1 MLGRVLSQSVQ
12 SSPDTSCI
20 LQFSTAHQNLDSS
33 DPDCSSSADWTE
45 QLRVTALNST
55 VGRLTRIST
64 SSGAEGD
71 TSLMAWSPDSGTVPG
86 DVLVFGYSASAGWE
100 VQANLTEVA
109 SQNVTL
115 RFSWAE
121 LTALSSEKIVVA
133 AQNVVEMSTHTFKYD
148 GASWVFLGQQSF
160 PFFSFLLALGGDL
173 LVLHASGLVFQ
184 TFQLQG
190 SSWSLVPTADIHL
203 GSTNFQLA
211 SDGRT
216 LAIQGMELDSPLFVY
231 RWAGDSWSNVA
242 NFSATGFGVGVDV
255 DGGYIIASWVIIADT
270 RGLETAIY
278 EDQGGLWSEVFRI
291 DSDPRVQ
298 FARVLG
304 ISSSGKAIVD
314 CASAVGCSGI
324 TILEVSSNGTWGVTQ
339 TIDYVQSA
347 SERLPSGAISAI
359 SLVVA
364 EWIMPDLWMQW
375 DFLDLD
381 NDHAFAVS
389 VEVMEGDKK
398 GTGDISIPH
407 TPTSI
412 APEIDEDGE
421 DMELEQPDV
430 PAGGE
435 GPGKRRRPALGSQG
449 GSDDLDGSPSKRGH
463 DCSGV
468 VTSRELR
475 LLLGQHMKEMKEA
488 WGVVESRVA
497 AVEKATKGH
506 DKELKAVHTKHK
518 NLENK
523 VQGIQAKG
531 DATGRRTDEL
541 EGRVTKLETQI
552 EELAS
557 RPVAPGSMNDGVNVG
572 DPWADYLNQKNK
584 QGDSVGNRRTE
595 NKEEAKGLS
604 EEDQRTLI
612 VGGWLPDTRRAKIEE
627 EAKAILDREDLQN
640 LIDADKLL
648 VFGPRRSFGMLRFH
662 LRQGEMMPDLK
673 KRMWEVVSKIRGGK
687 IVLDSTRGEHGSGG
701 KVAWASFLKTPEARR
716 RSALCSLTRRIAMQ
730 LASIGGEIRNE
741 AALVPESYDVDWGTG
756 TIWNGEL
763 KLASATHRKDNNRGD
778 DFYVLPQGWVDLR
791 AITSLTG
798 VAWEE
803 AVRGALFFKSH
814 LGTIWNLGGQ
824 PVDKDISALARTCA
838 KPFPSMGYRDPDVVW
853 DAIRPSSQPASEWDV
868 KLDAL
873 VNQVQVEEDWKI
885 AETEPLSGD
894 LVAIINH
901 VVQHAAV
908 PESWNKSLL
917 ALLAKVDVPTGPQD
931 LRPIAMSSAIQ
942 KLVSRLVMMRT
953 FPLLRGGTDICCSG
967 KNRQAA
973 DLVGCL
979 THLRDVVKEW
989 RLPML
994 ITKLDIRGA
1003 FDSLGRHALASYLL
1017 RKLQHCAVGRELR
1030 YLLLQLRPN
1039 VLSGRVPGG
1048 EMLELCCTTGI
1059 RQGSPESAE
1068 LFALVLQDALEDM
1081 MNGKA
1086 WKSLGVTIPELNV
1099 ELLMYQDDLFLWD
1112 DDAGRLTKRLE
1123 LINNC
1128 LSALGL
1134 QLAAKKTAITSSND
1148 YVGARHI
1155 LFLGNQI
1162 NIQSPSQPIRVLGLN
1177 FTFDGDSTRQA
1188 RELIARLRAAF
1199 WEHRELLCGRASC
1212 DNKVF
1217 AVKRL
1222 VLSAISWVAG
1232 AVFWGPQD
1240 LATLNTF
1247 QMHVMRDIFLLRRC
1261 QGETWVDYNQRTMR
1275 FVRAWMHT
1283 NGCARWSATVREL
1296 QFGIAGHWCRQ
1307 TEANNAFPLQRVDF
1321 VTLGTLLENPAFRDL
1336 LLPLHFALGHGP
1348 GCLPS
1353 THVEGDFPGAV
1364 AGQWSLLWRRWGTFN
1379 MPLDP
1384 FYLAGLVDGVVYA
1397 LFVVLALGLFGYD
1410 FFDFDLH
1417 DDPYEHFHL
1426 LDLNDFTEHIDLFDL
1441 RDPVDA
1447 LRHPDLLDLN
1457 DLLVFNDLVDLDV
1470 LNHNLAN
1477 NLALHDDTPY
1487 VGAYVDEFSA
1497 PWVSLCMEYIGY
1509 GRMKMDAHRPL
1520 PPVGDIRGHGTGVR
1534 EGSTTSTTTPDGPG
1548 AEGEIG
1554 DYSPDATGE
1563 ELETLSLQELVDQE
1577 LCGGAN
1583 QSGQLLM
1590 ALDQHP
1596 SEFAVVNEPP
1606 PNRPT
1611 TVDWTHDVLHN
1622 LAQRVLYDTIGAQRY
1637 GHPPTV
1643 RWGAHIAA
1651 AEFRDVGRMF
1661 TRLGDMIVNSIDR
1674 PVDEPRTAP
1683 PTNEPMYRH
1692 YREWSKRWREMFL
1705 GVIREFLQ
1713 HTDAEV
1719 VEHQARLRARD
1730 DHYRRMAELRDLER
1744 YRTLQRS
1751 GPEPGLGVPV
1761 ARRPSGAMGGKR
1773 SHEQMTAKGGDRGRS
1788 STDTF
1793 PGRSPLDVVP
1803 PRPKFRMPTPSPS
1816 EEIRGGRP
1824 VQTPDPR
1831 LPTPGSILG
1840 VGLASSS
1847 SWPQGWDDRAGL
1859 QEGATVAWDGPITS
1873 LTSTASSSVGRGA
1886 HVMPTTPIMP
1896 PPDNATTPRPTPLVP
1911 DQRPPVAH
1919 SDSFG
1924 VTRSSIWDQHNNPGT
1939 PTIPPVP
1946 IITAVTPVTPFDER
1960 GHPIITPI
1968 IPSAPVITSTTPM
1981 TPFPEDVPEV
1991 DEVIQEICGPL
2002 SSSSTTTTGVPGI
2015 GLPFST
2021 SSTTT
2026 PHGADEE
2033 VDYDEPDDEQD
2044 EHIPSDEVEVTVEE
2058 DGAVTMDGYVTMTG
2072 ERGMGEDDLSPRE
2085 ERLDRHVAGMVVAEV
2100 YHLLRTT
2107 GVIASIFLAEPF
2119 DFYDLY
2125 AFVAFYVLVGYCVF
2139 VFGFGVG
2146 FAMWSLGAWCML
2158 GRVLS
2163 QSVQSSPDTS
2173 CMLQF
2178 SAAHQNLDSSDPDCS
2193 SSADWTEQ
2201 LRVTALNFTSS
2212 SLSGISTS
2220 SGAEG
2225 DTSLMAWSPNSGTI
2239 PGDVLVFKYSASA
2252 GWEVQANL
2260 TEVASQNVTLRALW
2274 ADDTALSS
2282 EKIVVASENNVA
2294 GGRETHT
2301 FKYDGASW
2309 VFLGQQSFPF
2319 NSVDLAL
2326 GGDLLVFSVAQT
2338 SGSVFQTFQLQGSL
2352 WSLVPTAEIQLVS
2365 NAIPRY
2371 ASDGRTLA
2379 IQLDSQVFVYRWAGN
2394 SWSNVANIS
2403 EPAGF
2408 GLGPVTVDVD
2418 GDYII
2423 AVWVIIADTPR
2434 LETAIYEDQ
2443 SGLWSEV
2450 FRIDNDISGIPFTRV
2465 LGISSSGKVSSNG
2478 TWGVTQTIDYVQ
2490 PSLSARAPSGAIS
2503 ATSLAVAEWIAA
2515 PVNRAQSL
2523 CEALAS
2529 ALSLTAVVLVELIN
2543 RLSMFGL
2550 Y

>member
-1 MLGRVLSQSVQ
+1 
-12 SSPDTSCI
+12 
-20 LQFSTAHQNLDSS
+20 
-33 DPDCSSSADWTE
+33 
-45 QLRVTALNST
+45 
-55 VGRLTRIST
+55 
-64 SSGAEGD
+64 
-71 TSLMAWSPDSGTVPG
+71 
-86 DVLVFGYSASAGWE
+86 
-100 VQANLTEVA
+100 
-109 SQNVTL
+109 
-115 RFSWAE
+115 
-121 LTALSSEKIVVA
+121 
-133 AQNVVEMSTHTFKYD
+133 
-148 GASWVFLGQQSF
+148 
-160 PFFSFLLALGGDL
+160 
-173 LVLHASGLVFQ
+173 
-184 TFQLQG
+184 
-190 SSWSLVPTADIHL
+190 
-203 GSTNFQLA
+203 
-211 SDGRT
+211 
-216 LAIQGMELDSPLFVY
+216 
-231 RWAGDSWSNVA
+231 
-242 NFSATGFGVGVDV
+242 
-255 DGGYIIASWVIIADT
+255 
-270 RGLETAIY
+270 
-278 EDQGGLWSEVFRI
+278 
-291 DSDPRVQ
+291 
-298 FARVLG
+298 
-304 ISSSGKAIVD
+304 
-314 CASAVGCSGI
+314 
-324 TILEVSSNGTWGVTQ
+324 
-339 TIDYVQSA
+339 
-347 SERLPSGAISAI
+347 
-359 SLVVA
+359 
-364 EWIMPDLWMQW
+364 
-375 DFLDLD
+375 
-381 NDHAFAVS
+381 
-389 VEVMEGDKK
+389 
-398 GTGDISIPH
+398 
-407 TPTSI
+407 
-412 APEIDEDGE
+412 
-421 DMELEQPDV
+421 
-430 PAGGE
+430 
-435 GPGKRRRPALGSQG
+435 
-449 GSDDLDGSPSKRGH
+449 
-463 DCSGV
+463 
-468 VTSRELR
+468 
-475 LLLGQHMKEMKEA
+475 
-488 WGVVESRVA
+488 
-497 AVEKATKGH
+497 
-506 DKELKAVHTKHK
+506 
-518 NLENK
+518 
-523 VQGIQAKG
+523 
-531 DATGRRTDEL
+531 
-541 EGRVTKLETQI
+541 
-552 EELAS
+552 
-557 RPVAPGSMNDGVNVG
+557 
-572 DPWADYLNQKNK
+572 
-584 QGDSVGNRRTE
+584 
-595 NKEEAKGLS
+595 
-604 EEDQRTLI
+604 
-612 VGGWLPDTRRAKIEE
+612 
-627 EAKAILDREDLQN
+627 
-640 LIDADKLL
+640 
-648 VFGPRRSFGMLRFH
+648 
-662 LRQGEMMPDLK
+662 
-673 KRMWEVVSKIRGGK
+673 
-687 IVLDSTRGEHGSGG
+687 
-701 KVAWASFLKTPEARR
+701 
-716 RSALCSLTRRIAMQ
+716 
-730 LASIGGEIRNE
+730 
-741 AALVPESYDVDWGTG
+741 
-756 TIWNGEL
+756 
-763 KLASATHRKDNNRGD
+763 
-778 DFYVLPQGWVDLR
+778 
-791 AITSLTG
+791 
-798 VAWEE
+798 
-803 AVRGALFFKSH
+803 
-814 LGTIWNLGGQ
+814 
-824 PVDKDISALARTCA
+824 
-838 KPFPSMGYRDPDVVW
+838 
-853 DAIRPSSQPASEWDV
+853 
-868 KLDAL
+868 
-873 VNQVQVEEDWKI
+873 
-885 AETEPLSGD
+885 
-894 LVAIINH
+894 
-901 VVQHAAV
+901 
-908 PESWNKSLL
+908 
-917 ALLAKVDVPTGPQD
+917 
-931 LRPIAMSSAIQ
+931 
-942 KLVSRLVMMRT
+942 
-953 FPLLRGGTDICCSG
+953 
-967 KNRQAA
+967 
-973 DLVGCL
+973 
-979 THLRDVVKEW
+979 
-989 RLPML
+989 
-994 ITKLDIRGA
+994 
-1003 FDSLGRHALASYLL
+1003 
-1017 RKLQHCAVGRELR
+1017 
-1030 YLLLQLRPN
+1030 
-1039 VLSGRVPGG
+1039 
-1048 EMLELCCTTGI
+1048 
-1059 RQGSPESAE
+1059 
-1068 LFALVLQDALEDM
+1068 
-1081 MNGKA
+1081 
-1086 WKSLGVTIPELNV
+1086 
-1099 ELLMYQDDLFLWD
+1099 
-1112 DDAGRLTKRLE
+1112 
-1123 LINNC
+1123 
-1128 LSALGL
+1128 
-1134 QLAAKKTAITSSND
+1134 
-1148 YVGARHI
+1148 
-1155 LFLGNQI
+1155 
-1162 NIQSPSQPIRVLGLN
+1162 
-1177 FTFDGDSTRQA
+1177 
-1188 RELIARLRAAF
+1188 
-1199 WEHRELLCGRASC
+1199 
-1212 DNKVF
+1212 
-1217 AVKRL
+1217 
-1222 VLSAISWVAG
+1222 
-1232 AVFWGPQD
+1232 
-1240 LATLNTF
+1240 
-1247 QMHVMRDIFLLRRC
+1247 
-1261 QGETWVDYNQRTMR
+1261 
-1275 FVRAWMHT
+1275 
-1283 NGCARWSATVREL
+1283 
-1296 QFGIAGHWCRQ
+1296 
-1307 TEANNAFPLQRVDF
+1307 
-1321 VTLGTLLENPAFRDL
+1321 
-1336 LLPLHFALGHGP
+1336 
-1348 GCLPS
+1348 
-1353 THVEGDFPGAV
+1353 
-1364 AGQWSLLWRRWGTFN
+1364 
-1379 MPLDP
+1379 
-1384 FYLAGLVDGVVYA
+1384 
-1397 LFVVLALGLFGYD
+1397 
-1410 FFDFDLH
+1410 
-1417 DDPYEHFHL
+1417 
-1426 LDLNDFTEHIDLFDL
+1426 
-1441 RDPVDA
+1441 
-1447 LRHPDLLDLN
+1447 
-1457 DLLVFNDLVDLDV
+1457 
-1470 LNHNLAN
+1470 
-1477 NLALHDDTPY
+1477 
-1487 VGAYVDEFSA
+1487 
-1497 PWVSLCMEYIGY
+1497 MEYIGY

-2107 GVIASIFLAEPF
+2107 GVIASTFAEYARDFQVTSSMALDVSAFLPMWK
-2119 DFYDLY
+2119 
-2125 AFVAFYVLVGYCVF
+2125 
-2139 VFGFGVG
+2139 G

-2465 LGISSSGKVSSNG
+2465 LGISSSGKAIVDCASAVGCSGITILEVSSNG

-2503 ATSLAVAEWIAA
+2503 ATSLAVAEWIVPAA
-2515 PVNRAQSL
+2515 GPRESVGRPHRL
-2523 CEALAS
+2523 TELKAS
-2529 ALSLTAVVLVELIN
+2529 AKH
-2543 RLSMFGL
+2543 
-2550 Y
+2550 